1 MSPAGVTLNGEKPSE
16 TWTQQIY
23 GRPGNELITKLSIK
37 QVLLGHDAK
46 KDEVNVVEVTTESW
60 KKDGSNQKIP
70 IAVLKLGETQSTA
83 PNFEFPS
90 VSVTF
95 KLIAGTGPVHI
106 AGLQFP
112 DSFEDTLEQ
121 GEVRGRLLLYDPV
134 LTGVLISVLYSSK
147 HGLYSDDDDEGV
159 HRDGDEDDDGE
170 EDTDDDEDE
179 DEEEEA
185 AVKAKPSKAN
195 NGKKK

>member
-121 GEVRGRLLLYDPV
+121 GEVRGRLLLYDPDWCFNKCS
-134 LTGVLISVLYSSK
+134 LFYSTSTACTRMMTMK
-147 HGLYSDDDDEGV
+147 VSTETAMRTTTARKTLMM
-159 HRDGDEDDDGE
+159 R
-170 EDTDDDEDE
+170 TRT
-179 DEEEEA
+179 
-185 AVKAKPSKAN
+185 
-195 NGKKK
+195 KKRRRL